1 MEQQLV
7 KDYLWLHLVVF
18 LWGFTAVLG
27 LLISLP
33 PVEMVAYRTLL
44 AGIGLGIFIRL
55 KGRGLGVPLQDLAR
69 FIGTGALIGIH
80 WILFFWAA
88 QVSTVSVCLAGMA
101 TCSFWTALIEPL
113 ANRQPVKW
121 YELVLGLLVIV
132 GLVVI
137 FKFEGGYWLGLSLA
151 LISAVVGAVFT
162 VINAKLT
169 RTRSSY
175 IITFYEMGGAFLAS
189 VCFLPVYAGVVSEV
203 GITWLPTGWDW
214 FWLLVLS
221 QVCTV
226 AAFTLSVEL
235 MKRLSAFSINL
246 TINME
251 PVYGILLAVL
261 VFGEQE
267 KMAGEFYL
275 GTGIILASVAMYPL
289 IHYAL
294 KKRSIRQLRRIQ

>member
-1 MEQQLV
+1 MDQQLV

-27 LLISLP
+27 VLISLP

-44 AGIGLGIFIRL
+44 AGLGLAIVIRL
-55 KGRGLGVPLQDLAR
+55 KGRGLRVSLQDFVR
-69 FIGTGALIGIH
+69 FLGTGALIAIH

-88 QVSTVSVCLAGMA
+88 QVSTISVCLAGMA
-101 TCSFWTALIEPL
+101 TCSLWTALIEPL
-113 ANRQPVKW
+113 ANKQPVKW
-121 YELVLGLLVIV
+121 YEVALGLLVVV
-132 GLVVI
+132 GLLII

-151 LISAVVGAVFT
+151 VISAVVGAVFT

-169 RTRSSY
+169 RTRSSF
-175 IITFYEMGGAFLAS
+175 IITFYEMCGAFLAS
-189 VCFLPVYAGVVSEV
+189 VCFLPVYARFISDT
-203 GITWLPTGWDW
+203 GIAWLPTAWDW

-226 AAFTLSVEL
+226 AAFTLSVAL

-267 KMAGEFYL
+267 KMTPEFYL
-275 GTGIILASVAMYPL
+275 GTCIILASVGMYPL

-294 KKRSIRQLRRIQ
+294 KKKRVRQLRRIQ